1 MSTAT
6 VWLINPKGRKEKG
19 STTTMS
25 KTKTAGRT
33 PAQIAATK
41 KLVALNKARKADKAP
56 AKSAAPK
63 AKRAYSKAATPA
75 KKVYKR
81 NPLPPRVKA
90 HAAEAGGIL
99 KANII
104 PAAMGAGAALAFDQ
118 VWGRLP
124 ISDKIRANP
133 NLKYPVQVIGALA
146 LGMAAER
153 LLPEGQKHHA
163 VTLARGPLTV
173 IMYNFGQA
181 FLSKNYPNLTLKG
194 YEADALAEILEAEQP
209 VQALPAPVE
218 SGVGEVLDLRMNTV
232 DGLGNWYAQPAYADA
247 AY

>member
-41 KLVALNKARKADKAP
+41 KLVALNKARAAGKTPAKPAAAKPKRSYAKDAP
-56 AKSAAPK
+56 AK
-63 AKRAYSKAATPA
+63 AKT
-75 KKVYKR
+75 YKR

-99 KANII
+99 HANLI
-104 PAAMGAGAALAFDQ
+104 PAAMGAGAALGFDLI
-118 VWGRLP
+118 WGKLP
-124 ISDKIRANP
+124 IGDKLRTG
-133 NLKYPVQVIGALA
+133 NLKYPVKVIGALA

-163 VTLARGPLTV
+163 ITLARGPLTV
-173 IMYNFGQA
+173 ILHDFGKDFMA
-181 FLSKNYPNLTLKG
+181 KNYPGVTLAA
-194 YEADALAEILEAEQP
+194 YEADALAEIMETEQP

-232 DGLGNWYAQPAYADA
+232 DGLGNWYAQPNYADA

>member
-90 HAAEAGGIL
+90 GMGEAGGIL
-99 KANII
+99 QTNLI
-104 PAAMGAGAALAFDQ
+104 PAAMGAGAALGFDLI
-118 VWGRLP
+118 WGKLP
-124 ISDKIRANP
+124 IGDKLRTG
-133 NLKYPVQVIGALA
+133 NLKYPVKVIGALA

-153 LLPEGQKHHA
+153 LLPEGHKHHA

-173 IMYNFGQA
+173 ILHDFGKDFIA
-181 FLSKNYPNLTLKG
+181 KNYPSLTLAA

>member
-90 HAAEAGGIL
+90 GMGEAGGIL
-99 KANII
+99 QTNLI
-104 PAAMGAGAALAFDQ
+104 PAAMGAGAALGFDLI
-118 VWGRLP
+118 WGKLP
-124 ISDKIRANP
+124 IGDKLRTG
-133 NLKYPVQVIGALA
+133 NLKYPVKVIGALA

-173 IMYNFGQA
+173 ILHDFGKDFIA
-181 FLSKNYPNLTLKG
+181 KNYPSLTLAA